1 MQKGK
6 KTRAWLKKNEK
17 KATTTTIAASLKEGD
32 ESAELA

>member
-17 KATTTTIAASLKEGD
+17 KATTTIAASLEEGD